1 MANILIPEELNALIQ
16 QYLTDGV
23 LTEKERAVIL
33 KEAESME
40 LDREKI
46 ALYLDAEEQ
55 KIEQAIDAAARKQ
68 KGKTCPYC
76 GGSIPLLTDK
86 CPHCGENITPEASEE
101 LQEIL
106 ENLEKALV
114 GLKSGKAIA
123 ENKAIVERYTRKAEM
138 YYSNNPKIRKLLEQL
153 QTEVV
158 EAEKRGKV
166 AARNAA
172 ISNAASSTAKGLGA
186 TIKYIALEHK
196 KLTACFI
203 AAIMALVLF
212 FAVKAKYNA
221 DPVKN
226 PKACVEAI
234 NKAIAAGDI
243 EQALAFYSGYDWD
256 SGNGM
261 CDIDAGKNAIIEAY
275 IARINKLIAEDNLPE
290 AENNCY
296 ALEEFYSADASFAA
310 LAEAYWKN
318 GNVEKAL
325 KMDEE
330 VRYSGYTP
338 EYSSASAIRIEIQ
351 NYYISKGDYDKA
363 EKLIDYNFHSHSNN
377 ESYFD
382 FLCKCIDHMRD
393 NGQDVKAKAYARRKL
408 SHYSYD
414 DTVFEKYRQ
423 QMNDFLGE

>member
-1 MANILIPEELNALIQ
+1 MANNLIPEELNALIQ

-23 LTEKERAVIL
+23 LTDKERQVIL
-33 KEAESME
+33 KKAEGLG
-40 LDREKI
+40 LDRDEI
-46 ALYLDAEEQ
+46 DLYLDAEEQ
-55 KIEQAIDAAARKQ
+55 KIEQATEAAARKQ

-196 KLTACFI
+196 KLTACII
-203 AAIMALVLF
+203 AAIVVFVLF
-212 FAVKAKYNA
+212 FAVKAKLNA
-221 DPVKN
+221 DPRTN

-234 NKAIAAGDI
+234 MDAISQGNITQAQTIYESYDGNSTMDI
-243 EQALAFYSGYDWD
+243 ETGKDAIKAAFLAE
-256 SGNGM
+256 
-261 CDIDAGKNAIIEAY
+261 IDELVCKGE
-275 IARINKLIAEDNLPE
+275 LFE
-290 AENNCY
+290 AERKCHAFKDFGVNQTRK
-296 ALEEFYSADASFAA
+296 AFAVVSK
-310 LAEAYWKN
+310 AYYDD
-318 GNVEKAL
+318 GNIEKAL
-325 KMDEE
+325 ALDEE
-330 VRYSGYTP
+330 SYVSFP
-338 EYSSASAIRIEIQ
+338 SASGASSIRIAIQ
-351 NYYISKGDYDKA
+351 NDLINQGEYEKA
-363 EKLIDYNFHSHSNN
+363 EKLVDYTQDS
-377 ESYFD
+377 EKYFE
-382 FLCKCIDHMRD
+382 FLCECIDHMRE
-393 NGQDVKAKAYARRKL
+393 NGQVDKVKRFVARKMVYFTNRT
-408 SHYSYD
+408 
-414 DTVFEKYRQ
+414 DTQEWYQKMQDY
-423 QMNDFLGE
+423 LGTY